1 MSFTFFTDRLGG
13 YSQGDFSSL
22 NLALHVEDEAA
33 TVLRNRDVIE
43 QSYGTTVYMNQ
54 VHGNNVEVIS
64 APMDQILTCDGLVTN
79 VAGIT
84 LAVLVADCI
93 PLLLSSQNIVAAVHV
108 GRRGLV
114 NGVAAKTVNI
124 MRELGADEIT
134 AKLGPSIC
142 GPCYEVDQVTYEEV
156 ISIHPSARSKT
167 SAGSPALDLP
177 TALVADLAKLSIES
191 HVDSRCTREDD
202 DLFSYRKSQ
211 RTGRQAGLIRL

>member
-191 HVDSRCTREDD
+191 HVDSRCT
-202 DLFSYRKSQ
+202 
-211 RTGRQAGLIRL
+211 

>member
-43 QSYGTTVYMNQ
+43 QSHGTTVYMNQ

-142 GPCYEVDQVTYEEV
+142 GPCYEVDQSTFEEV

-202 DLFSYRKSQ
+202 DLFSYRKSH

>member
-22 NLALHVEDEAA
+22 NLALHVEDDAKIVA
-33 TVLRNRDVIE
+33 RNREVIE
-43 QSYGTTVYMNQ
+43 QAHGKTVYMNQ

-64 APMDQILTCDGLVTN
+64 KALDQVLTCDGLVTN

-93 PLLLSSQNIVAAVHV
+93 PLLLSSQSVVAAVHV
-108 GRRGLV
+108 GRRGLI
-114 NGVAAKTVNI
+114 NGIAAKSVAI

-134 AKLGPSIC
+134 ATLGPSIC
-142 GPCYEVDQVTYEEV
+142 GPCYEVDQATYDQV
-156 ISIHPSARSKT
+156 IATHPGAASKT
-167 SAGSPALDLP
+167 STGTPSLDLP
-177 TALVADLAKLSIES
+177 AALVADLAKLSIQCV
-191 HVDSRCTREDD
+191 VDSRCTREDE
-202 DLFSYRKSQ
+202 DLFSYRKSH

>member
-1 MSFTFFTDRLGG
+1 VSFTFFTDRLGG

-22 NLALHVEDEAA
+22 NLALHVDDEPE

-43 QSYGTTVYMNQ
+43 NVHGKTVYMNQ

-64 APMDQILTCDGLVTN
+64 APTDQTLTCDGLVTN
-79 VAGIT
+79 VLGIT

-93 PLLLSSQNIVAAVHV
+93 PLLLSSQNVIAAVHV

-202 DLFSYRKSQ
+202 DLFSYRKSH

>member
-22 NLALHVEDEAA
+22 NLALHVEDDAK
-33 TVLRNRDVIE
+33 TVARNREVIE
-43 QSYGTTVYMNQ
+43 QAHGKTVYMNQ

-64 APMDQILTCDGLVTN
+64 KALDQVLTCDGLVTN

-93 PLLLSSQNIVAAVHV
+93 PLLLSSQSVVAAVHV
-108 GRRGLV
+108 GRRGLI
-114 NGVAAKTVNI
+114 NGIAAKSVAI

-134 AKLGPSIC
+134 APLGPSIC
-142 GPCYEVDQVTYEEV
+142 GPCYEVDQATYDQV
-156 ISIHPSARSKT
+156 IATHPGAASKT
-167 SAGSPALDLP
+167 STGTPSLDLP
-177 TALVADLAKLSIES
+177 AALVADLAKLSIQCV
-191 HVDSRCTREDD
+191 VDSRCTREDE
-202 DLFSYRKSQ
+202 DLFSYRKSH

>member
-22 NLALHVEDEAA
+22 NLALHVDDELE

-43 QSYGTTVYMNQ
+43 QAHGKTVYMNQ

-64 APMDQILTCDGLVTN
+64 APTDQSLTCDSLVTN
-79 VAGIT
+79 VPGVT

-93 PLLLSSQNIVAAVHV
+93 PLLLSSRNVIAAVHV

-114 NGVAAKTVNI
+114 NGVAAKTVDI

-134 AKLGPSIC
+134 ANLGPSIC

-156 ISIHPSARSKT
+156 VSIHPRARCKT
-167 SAGSPALDLP
+167 STGTPALDLP
-177 TALVADLAKLSIES
+177 AALVADLAKLSIDG
-191 HVDSRCTREDD
+191 HVDSRCTREDGN
-202 DLFSYRKSQ
+202 LFSYRKSH

>member
-22 NLALHVEDEAA
+22 NLALHVEDDAKIVA
-33 TVLRNRDVIE
+33 RNREVIE
-43 QSYGTTVYMNQ
+43 QAHGKTVYMNQ

-64 APMDQILTCDGLVTN
+64 KALDQVLTCDGLVTN

-93 PLLLSSQNIVAAVHV
+93 PLLLSSQSVVAAVNV
-108 GRRGLV
+108 GRRGLI
-114 NGVAAKTVNI
+114 NGIAAKSVAI

-134 AKLGPSIC
+134 ATLGPSIC
-142 GPCYEVDQVTYEEV
+142 GPGYEVDQATYDQV
-156 ISIHPSARSKT
+156 IATHPRAASKT
-167 SAGSPALDLP
+167 STGTPSLDLP
-177 TALVADLAKLSIES
+177 AALVADLAKLSIQCV
-191 HVDSRCTREDD
+191 VDSRCTREDE
-202 DLFSYRKSQ
+202 DLFSYRKSH

>member
-202 DLFSYRKSQ
+202 DLFSYRKSH